1 MGTNLSIEGGGR
13 LLEGSPGAEAEALPG
28 ISEEEL
34 ERRLQELEDQFVR
47 DDDMTEEELERR
59 TLTPL

>member
-1 MGTNLSIEGGGR
+1 M
-13 LLEGSPGAEAEALPG
+13 LEGSPGAEAEALPG